1 MPVILAFCHYKP
13 VISKEMWQSRK
24 DKKRTTLRVVLQS
37 VEKVQQKLGFFICKW
52 YNKSRW

>member
-24 DKKRTTLRVVLQS
+24 DKKRTTLRVVLFELRYYKQ
-37 VEKVQQKLGFFICKW
+37 IT
-52 YNKSRW
+52 